1 MGNML
6 DPEFRILLKE
16 EYDFRENHLILLSHF
31 MSKKGKKLSAET
43 LWTETEVPKG
53 RIYEFLNDLVDWGF
67 LDVEY
72 KKPKTY
78 SIRNLKEALQNA
90 INRKERKLTQT
101 EKKTLEVANK
111 IEKAWRAEL
120 GEKTGSITIISSP
133 EEFYIKAREMLMDST
148 TAKISERTPL
158 LFLSTER
165 NSTWRRRTYEIMIDM
180 TESKR
185 LDLKYIFSLENV
197 RKVASESENADE
209 VIKSLKGAL
218 ENENLACRYVK
229 GTGIESMLI
238 VKDRALLGMVS
249 PKTGSV
255 ENGLYIESKEMVDS
269 LDKMYDLIFEEAEP
283 LGLKALQILGKAL
296 EE

>member
-1 MGNML
+1 ML
-6 DPEFRILLKE
+6 DPEFRTLLKE

-31 MSKKGKKLSAET
+31 MSNKGKKLSAET

-78 SIRNLKEALQNA
+78 SIRNLKESLQNA
-90 INRKERKLTQT
+90 ISRKERKLTQT

-111 IEKAWRAEL
+111 IEKTWRAEL
-120 GEKTGSITIISSP
+120 GEKTGSIKIISSP

-185 LDLKYIFSLENV
+185 LDLKYIFSLENI

-218 ENENLACRYVK
+218 ENGNLTCRYVE

-269 LDKMYDLIFEEAEP
+269 LDKMYDLIFEDAEP

>member
-1 MGNML
+1 
-6 DPEFRILLKE
+6 
-16 EYDFRENHLILLSHF
+16 
-31 MSKKGKKLSAET
+31 
-43 LWTETEVPKG
+43 
-53 RIYEFLNDLVDWGF
+53 LNDLVDWGF

>member
-1 MGNML
+1 ML

-16 EYDFRENHLILLSHF
+16 EYGFRENHLILLSHF
-31 MSKKGKKLSAET
+31 MSNKGKKLSAET

-90 INRKERKLTQT
+90 ISRKERKLTQT

-218 ENENLACRYVK
+218 ENENLRCRYVK

>member
-1 MGNML
+1 ML

-31 MSKKGKKLSAET
+31 MSNKGKKLSAET
-43 LWTETEVPKG
+43 LWIETEVPKG

-90 INRKERKLTQT
+90 ISRKERKLTQT

-111 IEKAWRAEL
+111 IEKAWRTEL

-218 ENENLACRYVK
+218 ENENLRCRYVK